1 MINKTFINER
11 LVMINSL
18 LKKLYKLSDLD
29 EETFLS
35 EDIYPAACESYLRR
49 ALEAIFDIGRHIL
62 AKSGYTDPSYEYKS
76 IAKGLFE
83 LGIVDKD
90 LEEKL
95 IQMAGYINRL
105 VHIYHLVSNQEL
117 YKIIKSD
124 LKDIEKFIT
133 SIKNYTDKF

>member
-35 EDIYPAACESYLRR
+35 EDIYHAACESYLRR

-62 AKSGYTDPSYEYKS
+62 AKSGYTDLSYEYNS

-83 LGIVDKD
+83 LGILDKD

-95 IQMAGYINRL
+95 IQMAGYRNRL
-105 VHIYHLVSNQEL
+105 VHMYHLVSNQEL

-133 SIKNYTDKF
+133 SIKEYMDKF